1 MAKVGKR
8 NRPQF
13 PLAKELLT
21 KELFMDKK
29 DYIVGI
35 VGGMG
40 TYATIDFFRR
50 LADAIPAEKEW
61 DRPRMII
68 DNNCTMPSRVRA
80 LLYGERREELE
91 AALADSVTHMLSM
104 GVKRIV
110 FACNTSHCFI
120 PAVYERVPE
129 SRGVILHIIDAL
141 GRDLQARGVTSVG
154 LVATEGTI
162 DSKIYEETFAPY
174 GITVTAPTEAEYSQL
189 REFIEAV
196 KQDKMDDVVCSKF
209 KAFIENFSEQNVIMG
224 CTELPIL
231 YRETVSRGFAP
242 AKDIYDPL
250 QTAIDITVS
259 EYKSG
264 N

>member
-1 MAKVGKR
+1 M
-8 NRPQF
+8 N
-13 PLAKELLT
+13 
-21 KELFMDKK
+21 KK

-40 TYATIDFFRR
+40 TYATIDLFRR

-61 DRPRMII
+61 DRPRIII

-80 LLYGERREELE
+80 LLYGERREELVD
-91 AALADSVTHMLSM
+91 ALSDSVRHMLDI
-104 GVKRIV
+104 GVSRII

-120 PAVYERVPE
+120 PDVLRQVPE
-129 SRGVILHIIDAL
+129 AQGVILHIIDAL
-141 GRDLQARGVTSVG
+141 GKDLSGRGVTSVG

-162 DSKIYEETFAPY
+162 DSKIYEDTFRAY
-174 GITVTAPTEAEYSQL
+174 DISVTAPTEAEYAKL

-196 KQDKMDDVVCSKF
+196 KQDKISDGICEEFRD
-209 KAFIENFSEQNVIMG
+209 FIESFGEESVIMG

-231 YRETVSRGFAP
+231 YRETVTRGFAP

-250 QTAIDITVS
+250 QTAIDIIAE
-259 EYKSG
+259 EYRSC